1 MIVKSIREYFLNVF
15 VTQRRYAFLGFIGII
30 LFLIYYNIVT
40 PSNFNSFSETLK
52 SYMTMLGV
60 LLAIVVSIN
69 TFTLQIKLS
78 DMSMNRQSLENQL
91 DKINSSIELL
101 LTTDINNNNIQH
113 QPNKN
118 KNNIVDNSQKEQQ
131 FMVLFN
137 IIHTYSDVLF
147 TTINNIKS
155 LVIQIKYNNNNN
167 TLEAKSSS
175 KLKEEI
181 DNIYK
186 EIIEEFDYRLNIYK
200 KYKTPYNLVRIN
212 TADSILKLNL
222 ITKKIDNSEIIHI
235 YNIIKHLHVIRNIG
249 SSIFIRNSLNN
260 LSFELLVVTIPIIVF
275 IGAIVS
281 ISDYNNH
288 NTFLLR
294 ILFTISISIAIIP
307 FIVLFIKTI
316 PILYLLKEV
325 STIPYGSKDK
335 YK

>member
-186 EIIEEFDYRLNIYK
+186 EIIEELDYRLNIYK

>member
-1 MIVKSIREYFLNVF
+1 
-15 VTQRRYAFLGFIGII
+15 
-30 LFLIYYNIVT
+30 
-40 PSNFNSFSETLK
+40 
-52 SYMTMLGV
+52 MTMLGV

-186 EIIEEFDYRLNIYK
+186 EIIEELDYRLNIYK

>member
-1 MIVKSIREYFLNVF
+1 
-15 VTQRRYAFLGFIGII
+15 
-30 LFLIYYNIVT
+30 
-40 PSNFNSFSETLK
+40 
-52 SYMTMLGV
+52 MTMLGV

-137 IIHTYSDVLF
+137 IINTYSDVLF